1 MPPLTLIVVACAIIA
16 LEMAPAHAY
25 ACSIEIAQLEA
36 LIDES
41 MGKALA
47 KPTISQ
53 SVDAQLH
60 HQPTPESV
68 RRADANAHLG
78 FATILAHAKAL
89 NADGKTDEC
98 IQSVAE
104 AMRLLRHD

>member
-1 MPPLTLIVVACAIIA
+1 MSPLTLIVVACAIIA
-16 LEMAPAHAY
+16 PEMPSAHAGT
-25 ACSIEIAQLEA
+25 CGEEIAQLEA

-68 RRADANAHLG
+68 RRADENARLR

-89 NADGKTDEC
+89 NTDGKTDEC

>member
-1 MPPLTLIVVACAIIA
+1 MSPLTLIVVACAIA
-16 LEMAPAHAY
+16 APEMALALANT
-25 ACSIEIAQLEA
+25 CSEEIAQLEA

-47 KPTISQ
+47 KPTTSQ

-68 RRADANAHLG
+68 RRADENARLR

-89 NADGKTDEC
+89 NADGKTNEC